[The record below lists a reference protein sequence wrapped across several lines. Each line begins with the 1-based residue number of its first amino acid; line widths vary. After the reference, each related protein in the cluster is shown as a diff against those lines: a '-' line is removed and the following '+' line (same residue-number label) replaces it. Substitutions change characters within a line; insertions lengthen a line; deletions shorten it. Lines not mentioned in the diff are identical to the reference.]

1 MNGFLLFVIIAV
13 ISSLVKKARETDGDN
28 PPAAGTRR
36 PNESR
41 SPARP
46 GEIVDYDE
54 RMRRIREE
62 IRRKIEERRSA
73 AQTGLPP
80 STPAPAKMTET
91 EYQPEPLT
99 VPEEAAPPQ
108 PALTAPER
116 RHQAEAVEE
125 LAVQAE
131 LKQTEQTIAE
141 ARAAELSWTESTKPA
156 TGTSALRK
164 DLRSGRD
171 LRRAIALR
179 EVLGPPVALR

>member
-1 MNGFLLFVIIAV
+1 MNGFILFVIIAV
-13 ISSLVKKARETDGDN
+13 ISSLVKKGKETNGDQS
-28 PPAAGTRR
+28 PAAGSRR
-36 PNESR
+36 PNESG

-46 GEIVDYDE
+46 EGTMDYDE

-80 STPAPAKMTET
+80 STPAPAMMTET
-91 EYQPEPLT
+91 EYQPEAPT

-108 PALTAPER
+108 PVLTAPEK
-116 RHQAEAVEE
+116 RHQAEAAEE
-125 LAVQAE
+125 LVVQAE
-131 LKQTEQTIAE
+131 LKRTEQTIAE
-141 ARAAELSWTESTKPA
+141 ARTAELSWTESTKPA